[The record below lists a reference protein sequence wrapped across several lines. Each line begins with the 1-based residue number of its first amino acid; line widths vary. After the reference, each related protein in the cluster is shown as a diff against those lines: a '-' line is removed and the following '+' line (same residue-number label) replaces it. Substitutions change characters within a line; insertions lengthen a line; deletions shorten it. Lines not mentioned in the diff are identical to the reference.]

1 MERLVILL
9 IAFVLCLM
17 NSATEEEVEV
27 LLDRATK
34 LNPDFYV
41 DENAFMEVA
50 NALGF
55 GINSVTAAD
64 SNVGMRNQSVYA
76 VSSDTQDNVQSA
88 VDRNSNEGNNNG
100 GPGRSRYGR
109 VAGMARS
116 PR

>member
-9 IAFVLCLM
+9 IAFVLCWM

-55 GINSVTAAD
+55 GNNSVTAAD
-64 SNVGMRNQSVYA
+64 SDVGMWNQSVYA

-88 VDRNSNEGNNNG
+88 VNRDSNEGNNNG
-100 GPGRSRYGR
+100 SPRRSRYGR
-109 VAGMARS
+109 VAGVARS

>member
-64 SNVGMRNQSVYA
+64 SN
-76 VSSDTQDNVQSA
+76 
-88 VDRNSNEGNNNG
+88 EGNNNG
-100 GPGRSRYGR
+100 GPRRSRYGR